1 MQNSKLCERIYMD
14 EKFYVSYNT
23 VHKLIKKLAQKIEDS
38 GFDPDVIVA
47 IGSGGFIPA
56 RIIKTFI
63 NRPIYA
69 VGISYYGVDHKHREH
84 PTKIQWIDEVQGQLR
99 GKKVLLIDEVDDTRA
114 TLAYCVGE
122 LLSYEPEEIAV
133 LILHNKLKQKD
144 VEFPPE
150 IKRYYPALE
159 VEDTWIKY
167 PWDAE
172 DIDEQERL
180 EKEMFERMKKEGKE
194 LFV

>member
-1 MQNSKLCERIYMD
+1 MSGVKDKY
-14 EKFYVSYNT
+14 YVSYNT
-23 VHKLIKKLAQKIEDS
+23 VHKLIKGLAEKIENE

-69 VGISYYGVDHKHREH
+69 VGISYYGVDNKHRNH
-84 PTKIQWIDEVQGQLR
+84 PTKIQWIDEVQSQLT

-122 LLSYEPEEIAV
+122 LLSYKPEEIAV
-133 LILHNKLKQKD
+133 LVLHNKKKKKD

-159 VEDTWIKY
+159 IDDMWIKY
-167 PWDAE
+167 PWDAI
-172 DIDEQERL
+172 DIDEHTEL
-180 EKEMFERMKKEGKE
+180 EKKMLEERK
-194 LFV
+194 

>member
-1 MQNSKLCERIYMD
+1 MTD
-14 EKFYVSYNT
+14 KFYVSYNT
-23 VHKLIKKLAQKIEDS
+23 IHKLIKGLAEKLERENY
-38 GFDPDVIVA
+38 DPDVIVA

-56 RIIKTFI
+56 RIMKTFM

-69 VGISYYGVDHKHREH
+69 VGISYYGVDRKHKSH
-84 PTKIQWIDEVQGQLR
+84 PTKIQWIDEVQEQLR

-122 LLSYEPEEIAV
+122 LLSYQPEEIAV
-133 LILHNKLKQKD
+133 LVLHNKLKKKD

-159 VEDTWIKY
+159 IGDIWIKY

-172 DIDEQERL
+172 DIEEHTEAERKML
-180 EKEMFERMKKEGKE
+180 EEMKR
-194 LFV
+194 

>member
-1 MQNSKLCERIYMD
+1 MAE

-23 VHKLIKKLAQKIEDS
+23 VHKLVKSLAERIKAS

-63 NRPIYA
+63 NRPIFA
-69 VGISYYGVDHKHREH
+69 VGISYYGIDNKHKSH
-84 PTKIQWIDEVQGQLR
+84 PTKIQWIDEVADQLK

-114 TLAYCVGE
+114 TLGYCVGE
-122 LLSYEPEEIAV
+122 LLNYDPDEIAV
-133 LILHNKLKQKD
+133 LVLLNKQKKKD

-150 IKRYYPALE
+150 IKRNYPAME
-159 VEDTWIKY
+159 IGDQWIKF
-167 PWDAE
+167 PWDAD
-172 DIDEQERL
+172 DIEEHTEM
-180 EKEMFERMKKEGKE
+180 EKEMLDKKGKN
-194 LFV
+194 L

>member
-1 MQNSKLCERIYMD
+1 MDSK
-14 EKFYVSYNT
+14 KFYVSYNS
-23 VHKLIKKLAQKIEDS
+23 VHKLVKNLSKQLIET

-56 RIIKTFI
+56 RIMKTFI

-69 VGISYYGVDHKHREH
+69 VGISYYGLDNKHKDH
-84 PTKIQWIDEVQGQLR
+84 PTKIQWIDEVQSQLI

-122 LLSYEPEEIAV
+122 LLKFKPVEIAV
-133 LILHNKLKQKD
+133 LVLHNKQKDKD
-144 VEFPPE
+144 VEFPAE
-150 IKRYYPALE
+150 IKRYFAGLDLGN
-159 VEDTWIKY
+159 VWIKY

-172 DIDEQERL
+172 DIEKHTENEKIMLEQET
-180 EKEMFERMKKEGKE
+180 KERT
-194 LFV
+194 

>member
-1 MQNSKLCERIYMD
+1 MSD
-14 EKFYVSYNT
+14 KFYVSYNT
-23 VHKLIKKLAQKIEDS
+23 VHKLVRGLAEKILAS

-69 VGISYYGVDHKHREH
+69 VGISYYGVDKKHKDH
-84 PTKIQWIDEVQGQLR
+84 PTKIQWIDEVADQLR

-122 LLSYEPEEIAV
+122 LLSYQPEEIAV
-133 LILHNKLKQKD
+133 LVLHNKLKKKD

-150 IKRYYPALE
+150 E
-159 VEDTWIKY
+159 HT
-167 PWDAE
+167 
-172 DIDEQERL
+172 RL
-180 EKEMFERMKKEGKE
+180 EEEMLREKEKEG
-194 LFV
+194 L

>member
-1 MQNSKLCERIYMD
+1 MDSK
-14 EKFYVSYNT
+14 KFYVSYNS
-23 VHKLIKKLAQKIEDS
+23 VHKLVKNLSEQLTAT

-56 RIIKTFI
+56 RIMKTFI

-69 VGISYYGVDHKHREH
+69 VGISYYGLDNKHKDH
-84 PTKIQWIDEVQGQLR
+84 PTKIQWIDEVQSQLV

-122 LLSYEPEEIAV
+122 LLKFQPEEIAV
-133 LILHNKLKQKD
+133 LVLHNKQKDKD
-144 VEFPPE
+144 VEFPSE
-150 IKRYYPALE
+150 IKRYFVGLDLGN
-159 VEDTWIKY
+159 VWIKY

-172 DIDEQERL
+172 DIEEHTENEKIMLEERT
-180 EKEMFERMKKEGKE
+180 KERT
-194 LFV
+194 

>member
-1 MQNSKLCERIYMD
+1 MKN

-23 VHKLIKKLAQKIEDS
+23 VHKLIKDLSQKIIKSD
-38 GFDPDVIVA
+38 FDPDVIVA

-69 VGISYYGVDHKHREH
+69 VGISYYGVDNKHRTH
-84 PTKIQWIDEVQGQLR
+84 PTKIQWIDEVQEQLK

-114 TLAYCVGE
+114 TLGYCVRE
-122 LLSYEPEEIAV
+122 LLKYDPEEIAV
-133 LILHNKLKQKD
+133 LVLHNKKKEKD
-144 VEFPPE
+144 VDFPVE

-159 VEDTWIKY
+159 IDDMWIKY
-167 PWDAE
+167 PWDADDIE
-172 DIDEQERL
+172 DHS
-180 EKEMFERMKKEGKE
+180 EKEKAMILNKA
-194 LFV
+194 

>member
-1 MQNSKLCERIYMD
+1 MNAENELY
-14 EKFYVSYNT
+14 YVSYNT
-23 VHKLIKKLAQKIEDS
+23 VHKLVQGLAMKILDS

-69 VGISYYGVDHKHREH
+69 VGISYYGVDHKHRNH
-84 PTKIQWIDEVQGQLR
+84 PTKIQWIDEVQEQLR

-122 LLSYEPEEIAV
+122 LLSYQPEEIAV
-133 LILHNKLKQKD
+133 LVLHNKLKKKD

-159 VEDTWIKY
+159 IKDMWIKY
-167 PWDAE
+167 PWDAQ
-172 DIDEQERL
+172 DIDAHTKAEE
-180 EKEMFERMKKEGKE
+180 EMIANKKGPNA
-194 LFV
+194 

>member
-1 MQNSKLCERIYMD
+1 MNDKL
-14 EKFYVSYNT
+14 YVSYNT
-23 VHKLIKKLAQKIEDS
+23 VHKLIKKLSEKIEKE

-69 VGISYYGVDHKHREH
+69 VGISYYGIDHKHREH
-84 PTKIQWIDEVQGQLR
+84 PTKIQWIDEVQEQLR

-122 LLSYEPEEIAV
+122 LLSYKPEEIAV
-133 LILHNKLKQKD
+133 LVLHNKLKKKD
-144 VEFPPE
+144 VEFPSE

-159 VEDTWIKY
+159 VEDMWIKY
-167 PWDAE
+167 PWDAL
-172 DIDEQERL
+172 DIDEHTEMEKKML
-180 EKEMFERMKKEGKE
+180 EESKKNA
-194 LFV
+194 

>member
-1 MQNSKLCERIYMD
+1 MADDKY
-14 EKFYVSYNT
+14 YVSYNT
-23 VHKLIKKLAQKIEDS
+23 VHKLVRSLADRIKAS

-63 NRPIYA
+63 GRPIYA
-69 VGISYYGVDHKHREH
+69 VGISYYGIDNKHKSH
-84 PTKIQWIDEVQGQLR
+84 PTKIQWIDEVADQLK

-114 TLAYCVGE
+114 TLGYCVGE
-122 LLSYEPEEIAV
+122 LLNYEPEEIAV
-133 LILHNKLKQKD
+133 LVLLNKQKKKD

-150 IKRYYPALE
+150 IKRYYPAME
-159 VEDTWIKY
+159 IGDQWIKF

-172 DIDEQERL
+172 DIEEHTL
-180 EKEMFERMKKEGKE
+180 KEKEMLNNKGKK
-194 LFV
+194 L

>member
-1 MQNSKLCERIYMD
+1 MSEVKDKY
-14 EKFYVSYNT
+14 YVSYNT
-23 VHKLIKKLAQKIEDS
+23 VHKLIKGLAEKIENE

-69 VGISYYGVDHKHREH
+69 VGISYYGVDNKHRNH
-84 PTKIQWIDEVQGQLR
+84 PTKIQWIDEVQSQLT

-122 LLSYEPEEIAV
+122 LLSYKPEEIAV
-133 LILHNKLKQKD
+133 LVLHNKKKKKD

-159 VEDTWIKY
+159 IDDMWIKY
-167 PWDAE
+167 PWDAI
-172 DIDEQERL
+172 DIDEHTEL
-180 EKEMFERMKKEGKE
+180 EKKMLEERK
-194 LFV
+194 

>member
-1 MQNSKLCERIYMD
+1 MD
-14 EKFYVSYNT
+14 ADKFYVSYNT
-23 VHKLIKKLAQKIEDS
+23 VHKLVKGLAEKINAS

-56 RIIKTFI
+56 RMIKTFI

-69 VGISYYGVDHKHREH
+69 VGISYYGMDNKHKTH
-84 PTKIQWIDEVQGQLR
+84 PTKIQWIDEVAEQLK
-99 GKKVLLIDEVDDTRA
+99 GKKILLIDEVDDTRA

-133 LILHNKLKQKD
+133 LVLHNKLKKKD

-150 IKRYYPALE
+150 SKRYYPALE
-159 VEDTWIKY
+159 IEDMWIKY
-167 PWDAE
+167 PWDAI
-172 DIDEQERL
+172 DIDEHTACEA
-180 EKEMFERMKKEGKE
+180 EMLKNINK
-194 LFV
+194 